1 MCQSVSVFYGPR
13 KRGPDDPEPAVFR
26 HSPVIGMVELILVR
40 VKLSAQSS
48 KIESLENIVL
58 SPPGAGLQL

>member
-1 MCQSVSVFYGPR
+1 MF
-13 KRGPDDPEPAVFR
+13 K

-58 SPPGAGLQL
+58 SPPEAGLQL